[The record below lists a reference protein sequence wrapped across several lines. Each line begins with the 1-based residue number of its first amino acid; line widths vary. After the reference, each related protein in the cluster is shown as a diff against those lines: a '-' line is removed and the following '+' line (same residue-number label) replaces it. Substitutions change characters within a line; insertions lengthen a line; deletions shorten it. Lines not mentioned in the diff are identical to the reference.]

1 MQSSSQLTLES
12 SVVSRLMWRL
22 MPFLFLLYIVAYLDR
37 INVSFAILQMREQ
50 LHLTDRVYG
59 RAAGMFFAGYFFF
72 QVPSNLVLEK
82 VGVRRWIAGLMVVWG
97 LISCS
102 MIFIRGP
109 VSFYTLRFLLGAAEA
124 GFFPGMILYLR
135 RWFPANARARA
146 VAWFMT
152 ANPLAGVVGSPI
164 SGALLGMHGGGLSGW
179 QWLFLME
186 GLPAIL
192 LGTAVYWVL
201 ADTPANAKWLSEKQR
216 SWLVDELESE
226 RRANAGGEK
235 GSIWSVLASPRVWL
249 LSLVYFGIPACMYGV
264 TLWLPTAIRSLSG
277 LSNFHIGVVAAFPY
291 LVTAIAMVLV
301 GTHSDRSGER
311 RWHTALSGL
320 IGALA
325 LAVAAYGRVSI
336 VVIAGM
342 SLGMLGAEAMVG
354 PFWAMATARMSG
366 VAAATS
372 IAVINSIGN
381 LGGYFGP
388 YIIGFARSGD
398 GGFRGGLLAIGAVL
412 AVSGCLALVGGARP
426 ERSLLPA
433 RISTRPE

>member
-1 MQSSSQLTLES
+1 MPGSVDRNLES
-12 SVVSRLMWRL
+12 AVVSRLMWRL
-22 MPFLFLLYIVAYLDR
+22 MPFLFLLYVVAYLDR
-37 INVSFAILQMREQ
+37 INVGFAILQMREQ

-82 VGVRRWIAGLMVVWG
+82 VGVRRWIAGLMLVWG
-97 LISCS
+97 LVSCS

-124 GFFPGMILYLR
+124 GFFPGMILYLK
-135 RWFPANARARA
+135 RWFPVSARARA

-152 ANPLAGVVGSPI
+152 ANPLAGVIGSPI

-201 ADTPANAKWLSEKQR
+201 ADSPANAKWLSDEQR
-216 SWLVDELESE
+216 SWLIDELESE
-226 RRANAGGEK
+226 RRASSGEEK
-235 GSIWSVLASPRVWL
+235 GAVWRVLGSPRVWL
-249 LSLVYFGIPACMYGV
+249 LSLVYFGIPACMYGI
-264 TLWLPTAIRSLSG
+264 TLWLPTAIHALSG
-277 LSNFHIGVVAAFPY
+277 LSNFHIGLVAAIPY
-291 LVTAIAMVLV
+291 LLTAIAMVLM
-301 GTHSDRSGER
+301 GTHSDHSGER
-311 RWHTALSGL
+311 RWHTALAGL
-320 IGALA
+320 SAALA
-325 LAVAAYGRVSI
+325 LALAAYSHAPLS
-336 VVIAGM
+336 VIAGM
-342 SLGMLGAEAMVG
+342 SIAMLSAQSMVG

-366 VAAATS
+366 LAAATS

-388 YIIGFARSGD
+388 YIIGLARSTN
-398 GGFRGGLLAIGAVL
+398 GGFRGGLLAIGAVMAL
-412 AVSGCLALVGGARP
+412 SACLALVVGTNRDPQKAP
-426 ERSLLPA
+426 
-433 RISTRPE
+433 